1 MLSTTFFFI
10 NNKCLSVL
18 RFIISDKPGYKIP
31 VRRKGVTVEVNK
43 GIIDGVNPSVR
54 YLKEP
59 PTRAVLVKFF
69 SLSPKRII
77 MWYDDGRD
85 GVFEGKL
92 ALGQTTTTN
101 SYEGH
106 VFYFTLELEN
116 SSFFG
121 SSSMDKNRKG
131 REVHRVRIHAGQ
143 TLYIIDDKENAPP
156 SSIRKQADKE
166 VRFTSEY
173 MMKTGVQWRHFFGSD
188 GPRPP
193 PSLYMWPAEQVGVI
207 HTINSPEGYW
217 TCKGDASDC
226 QSKEKVE
233 LQLECVSTEPR
244 VFVIKNL
251 FSDFEVDW
259 IIDIAKP
266 RLAGSQVGGAES
278 GILNS
283 DTRTSTNT
291 WLGRGKN
298 QITETLYMRAADLL
312 QIDEQDLQPSKAAE
326 DIQVVH
332 YSVGQKYDAH
342 HDWGVSGYP
351 ESRYITL
358 LIYLNDMLDDE
369 AGGETSFPKAKIS
382 GGDERRQ
389 GFKIH
394 PGKGNAVLFYNL
406 LPDGNGDD
414 LALHAALPVKRGEKW
429 LANFWVW
436 DPRKNINRN

>member
-1 MLSTTFFFI
+1 MT
-10 NNKCLSVL
+10 
-18 RFIISDKPGYKIP
+18 
-31 VRRKGVTVEVNK
+31 
-43 GIIDGVNPSVR
+43 
-54 YLKEP
+54 
-59 PTRAVLVKFF
+59 
-69 SLSPKRII
+69 
-77 MWYDDGRD
+77 
-85 GVFEGKL
+85 
-92 ALGQTTTTN
+92 LGQTTTTN

-106 VFYFTLELEN
+106 VFYFTLEQE
-116 SSFFG
+116 SFFG
-121 SSSMDKNRKG
+121 GGSVSNTNKG
-131 REVHRVRIHAGQ
+131 REVHRVRIHKEQ
-143 TLYIIDDKENAPP
+143 TLYIIQDKENSPP
-156 SSIRKQADKE
+156 SGIKKQADKE
-166 VRFTSEY
+166 VEFTSQYFVE
-173 MMKTGVQWRHFFGSD
+173 KGIQWRHFFGTQ

-193 PSLYMWPAEQVGVI
+193 PSLYMWPADQIGLVHKVD
-207 HTINSPEGYW
+207 SPEGYW

-233 LQLECVSTEPR
+233 LELECVSTEPR

-251 FSDFEVDW
+251 FSVFEVDW

-312 QIDEQDLQPSKAAE
+312 QIDEQDLKPNKAAE

-358 LIYLNDMLDDE
+358 LIYLNDMNDDE
-369 AGGETSFPKAKIS
+369 SGGETSFPKAKIADKS
-382 GGDERRQ
+382 DSNKIHH

-406 LPDGNGDD
+406 LSDGNGDD
-414 LALHAALPVKRGEKW
+414 LALHAALPVKKGEKW

-436 DPRKNINRN
+436 DPHKSVNRN

>member
-1 MLSTTFFFI
+1 MNVCILSSEGTG
-10 NNKCLSVL
+10 NN
-18 RFIISDKPGYKIP
+18 IP
-31 VRRKGVTVEVNK
+31 VRRAGVTAEINM
-43 GIIDGVNPSVR
+43 GIVDNTHPKLR
-54 YLKEP
+54 YLTEP
-59 PTRAVLVKFF
+59 ATRAVLVKFL
-69 SLSPKRII
+69 SLSPKRVL
-77 MWYDDGRD
+77 MWYDDGRN
-85 GVFEGKL
+85 GIFEGKL

-106 VFYFTLELEN
+106 VFYFTLEHEN
-116 SSFFG
+116 SGSFFAG
-121 SSSMDKNRKG
+121 RSSDKG
-131 REVHRVRIHAGQ
+131 REIHRVRIRKEQ
-143 TLYIIDDKENAPP
+143 TLYIIEDKENSPP
-156 SSIRKQADKE
+156 SSIRNQAEKE
-166 VRFTSEY
+166 IQFTSQY
-173 MMKTGVQWRHFFGSD
+173 LAKTGIQWRHFFGNE

-193 PSLYMWPAEQVGVI
+193 PSLYMWPADQIGVI
-207 HTINSPEGYW
+207 HKVVSPEGYW
-217 TCKGDASDC
+217 TCKDEAKDC
-226 QSKEKVE
+226 QSEEKVE
-233 LQLECVSTEPR
+233 LELECVSTEPR

-278 GILNS
+278 GILKS

-312 QIDEQDLQPSKAAE
+312 QIDEQNLRPNKAAE

-342 HDWGVSGYP
+342 HDWGVSGYQ

-358 LIYLNDMLDDE
+358 LIYLNDMVDDE
-369 AGGETSFPKAKIS
+369 SGGETSFPKAKVS
-382 GGDERRQ
+382 DFNNDHRQ

-414 LALHAALPVKRGEKW
+414 LALHAALPVKKGEK
-429 LANFWVW
+429 AGS
-436 DPRKNINRN
+436 